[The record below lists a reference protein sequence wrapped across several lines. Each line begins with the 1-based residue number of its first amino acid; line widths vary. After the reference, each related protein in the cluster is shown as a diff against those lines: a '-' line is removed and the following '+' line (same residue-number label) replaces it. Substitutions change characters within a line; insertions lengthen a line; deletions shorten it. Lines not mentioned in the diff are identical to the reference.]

1 MLWSRGMARV
11 IAAVGLGGLAFAGF
25 AAPSAATAPPSTPI
39 KHVVVLYLENH
50 SFDNVLG
57 YWCDQT
63 GRCLGMPASV
73 TLKDGAVVTPGVTPA
88 IVPDIGHD
96 VPQQTTAIDHGRMD
110 GWGEIPG
117 CMAPQYSCISG
128 YEPSTIPNIITL
140 ASKFAISDGT
150 FSMQDS
156 PSWGGHLY
164 AVMASE
170 DRFIGGFPKPAPG
183 VAPGPG
189 WGCDSN
195 KLTLWQT
202 PTGGLEKIPSCV
214 PDFSLGL
221 PNGGAFEPT
230 PARYAP
236 TIMDR
241 LQAAHLTWRIYSAK
255 TGEPGYIWATCPS
268 MAECLHT
275 QQSHIR
281 ETGQFVTDAQAGKL
295 PAFSLVLPGGPFV
308 RDSEHNLFYMAKGD
322 NWVGQIV
329 SAVMNGPEWTSTA
342 LFITYDDCGCFY
354 DQVPPGINPDGTA
367 QGPRV
372 PLVIIS
378 PYARPG
384 YTDSTHT
391 TFAGILAYIEQTFR
405 LPSLSEND
413 AGAYNFSNAF
423 NYSQALLKP
432 VRMVTRPL
440 PASAKRIRIT
450 DSMLNDPT

>member
-1 MLWSRGMARV
+1 MRV
-11 IAAVGLGGLAFAGF
+11 KRILPVAAFVAAALPLGVLGAPAPQ
-25 AAPSAATAPPSTPI
+25 AASTVPI

-73 TLKDGAVVTPGVTPA
+73 TLKDGTVVTPGVTPA

-128 YEPSTIPNIITL
+128 YEPSAIPNIITL

-150 FSMQDS
+150 FSMQDA

-170 DRFIGGFPKPAPG
+170 DSFIGGFPKPAPG
-183 VAPGPG
+183 VAPGSG

-236 TIMDR
+236 TIM
-241 LQAAHLTWRIYSAK
+241 
-255 TGEPGYIWATCPS
+255 
-268 MAECLHT
+268 
-275 QQSHIR
+275 
-281 ETGQFVTDAQAGKL
+281 
-295 PAFSLVLPGGPFV
+295 
-308 RDSEHNLFYMAKGD
+308 
-322 NWVGQIV
+322 
-329 SAVMNGPEWTSTA
+329 
-342 LFITYDDCGCFY
+342 
-354 DQVPPGINPDGTA
+354 
-367 QGPRV
+367 
-372 PLVIIS
+372 
-378 PYARPG
+378 
-384 YTDSTHT
+384 
-391 TFAGILAYIEQTFR
+391 
-405 LPSLSEND
+405 
-413 AGAYNFSNAF
+413 
-423 NYSQALLKP
+423 
-432 VRMVTRPL
+432 
-440 PASAKRIRIT
+440 
-450 DSMLNDPT
+450 